1 MNDKPQIKLSET
13 VVLIDAAFL
22 NFVIT
27 DMKGYFEETLRRS
40 LQDIDLSMLTTYLNF
55 FLFTIRSPI
64 SLYIAILPIW

>member
-40 LQDIDLSMLTTYLNF
+40 LQGYRPFYVDHLSDFGCRNHG
-55 FLFTIRSPI
+55 REK
-64 SLYIAILPIW
+64 

>member
-40 LQDIDLSMLTTYLNF
+40 LQDIDLSIF
-55 FLFTIRSPI
+55 FIERNDNHPFHI
-64 SLYIAILPIW
+64 SRISNDRQ